1 MFNFNV
7 DTVDLGAYYRGLN
20 QYNAGQAQQQAL
32 NMRQNQMQ
40 QQQQQAQQIQSLSQ
54 AALSGDPKALQ
65 QLAAIDPARAA
76 QVQQFQQSQT
86 PQFDAGAIK
95 TGITQAV
102 EFARSGQND
111 LAMQALTATASQ
123 APQAAQGDFQRMMSG
138 LQSDPQRFVQSM
150 DSLINPPT
158 KQQSYKPE
166 ISTPQ
171 VDENGQQY
179 VIVTDPNTQTTRRV
193 DVVGGKVETGDD
205 KMNREIRKG
214 LLEDA
219 AKVSRE
225 SFDQLKTVRSQ
236 IGNFDTAIKA
246 LDQGAQSG
254 PFQQMLPSIQQSTIE
269 LENAAQ
275 RLGLDVISATTFGAL
290 SEGELRLAM
299 NTAVPLNL
307 EPKALKKWLQDKKK
321 AQQKLGSELY
331 KMATTLG
338 KGKTTIA
345 EYLEK
350 NNYSAAPQQAT
361 QPAQPDPSKPL
372 FSPALNSEVTEQ
384 QIQDIM
390 SRGYTR
396 EEVMQKLGVN

>member
-1 MFNFNV
+1 MYNFNV
-7 DTVDLGAYYRGLN
+7 DTVDLGAYYRGLG
-20 QYNAGQAQQQAL
+20 QAQDRQMKQDAFDLKKQQAAQTQAQQQQIQALTQAYLGGDATAL
-32 NMRQNQMQ
+32 NK
-40 QQQQQAQQIQSLSQ
+40 I
-54 AALSGDPKALQ
+54 
-65 QLAAIDPARAA
+65 AAIDLAAAEKLQGIQQGQQPAMPDMKALG
-76 QVQQFQQSQT
+76 
-86 PQFDAGAIK
+86 D
-95 TGITQAV
+95 
-102 EFARSGQND
+102 D
-111 LAMQALTATASQ
+111 LAIVQSLAKSGSPMLGQTLGTMLRKYRGTGFDNEIMSWAQ
-123 APQAAQGDFQRMMSG
+123 QYDQNQQAAIGQLDQTVNAFNAPEAKE
-138 LQSDPQRFVQSM
+138 PQ
-150 DSLINPPT
+150 T
-158 KQQSYKPE
+158 YKPE

-345 EYLEK
+345 EYLEQ

-361 QPAQPDPSKPL
+361 QPAQPDTNVINWADL
-372 FSPALNSEVTEQ
+372 
-384 QIQDIM
+384 
-390 SRGYTR
+390 
-396 EEVMQKLGVN
+396 

>member
-1 MFNFNV
+1 MATFNY
-7 DTVDLGAYYRGLN
+7 DTSWTPGDAGKAFDSAYNRQMAIQGNQQAAAQKQQLQALTQSYLGGDASALN
-20 QYNAGQAQQQAL
+20 Q
-32 NMRQNQMQ
+32 
-40 QQQQQAQQIQSLSQ
+40 I
-54 AALSGDPKALQ
+54 
-65 QLAAIDPARAA
+65 AAIDPATAKQLQGIRQGQQPALPDIKALGDDLTVVHSLAKGKSPMLA
-76 QVQQFQQSQT
+76 QMLGTMMQKYQGTGFDNEIMSWAQQYDQ
-86 PQFDAGAIK
+86 D
-95 TGITQAV
+95 
-102 EFARSGQND
+102 
-111 LAMQALTATASQ
+111 
-123 APQAAQGDFQRMMSG
+123 PQAAISILEQQVNAFQSPDRKE
-138 LQSDPQRFVQSM
+138 
-150 DSLINPPT
+150 
-158 KQQSYKPE
+158 KQTYKPE

-246 LDQGAQSG
+246 LEQGAQSG

-345 EYLEK
+345 EYLEQ
-350 NNYSAAPQQAT
+350 NNYSAAPQQTA
-361 QPAQPDPSKPL
+361 QPAQQPDTNVINWADL
-372 FSPALNSEVTEQ
+372 
-384 QIQDIM
+384 
-390 SRGYTR
+390 
-396 EEVMQKLGVN
+396 